1 MMKPLLN
8 RNPNVTITRSPH
20 CSFKFVVFVCCSGK
34 IYGSWTC
41 EMYKYSRPDYL
52 KKKSRYSE
60 ILFFQRHTT
69 RTTPSFTQPEQ
80 TSVTTIKHY
89 IFIYLFLKYVNL
101 LLVKLYFIFIF
112 YISIFQYSASGITLP
127 VKIKSNQFES
137 LRRKK
142 KMNDHL
148 PIPEK
153 GEVFFRPNNAT
164 SPLSKNE

>member
-1 MMKPLLN
+1 MVGPGTGPRGFKRLWEKCLQVASSNYLWLLSSRPLIAITMKPLLN

-20 CSFKFVVFVCCSGK
+20 SSCSFKFVVFVCCSGK

-60 ILFFQRHTT
+60 ILFFQRH
-69 RTTPSFTQPEQ
+69 TTPSFTQPEQ

-127 VKIKSNQFES
+127 VKIKSN
-137 LRRKK
+137 
-142 KMNDHL
+142 
-148 PIPEK
+148 
-153 GEVFFRPNNAT
+153 
-164 SPLSKNE
+164 